1 MPISTEPLTGSDFVV
16 EVSGIDLSEPQDA
29 ETVAALRTALG
40 KHSILVFRQQSL
52 TNEQQIAF
60 SRNFGELEIHLVRQY
75 LMPEHP
81 EIIVL
86 SNVGAGGVKPTAN
99 GGAYWHSDI
108 SYRAKPP
115 LGSLLYGVA
124 VPPEG
129 GNTLFANMYGA
140 YDTLSDDLKNKV
152 DGRNAVHSYL
162 GRFMAMRDRDTSHK
176 GEDKFELDEEQKES
190 FPPVL
195 HPIVRTHPESGRKA
209 LFVNDGFTIG
219 IEDMDED
226 DGKALLRELNI
237 HATREPLV
245 YSHAWQPGD
254 VVFWDNRST
263 MHCATSYDPVHTRT
277 MHRTTIQGDTP
288 Y

>member
-1 MPISTEPLTGSDFVV
+1 MPISTKPLTDSDFVV
-16 EVSGIDLSEPQDA
+16 EVAGVDLSEPQDA
-29 ETVAALRTALG
+29 ETIAALRTALG
-40 KHSILVFRQQSL
+40 AHSVLVFRKQSM
-52 TNEQQIAF
+52 TSEQQIAF
-60 SRNFGELEIHLVRQY
+60 TRNFGDLEIHLVRQY

-115 LGSLLYGVA
+115 LGSILYGIE

-140 YDTLSDDLKNKV
+140 YDTLADDLKRKIE
-152 DGRNAVHSYL
+152 GRKAKHSYL
-162 GRFMAMRDRDTSHK
+162 ERFKAMRNIDRSHK
-176 GEDKFELDEEQKES
+176 GEDKFELDEEQKKS
-190 FPPVL
+190 FAPVV

-219 IEDMDED
+219 IEGMDDD
-226 DGKALLRELNI
+226 DGEALLRELNI
-237 HATREPLV
+237 HATRDPLV
-245 YSHAWQPGD
+245 YSHAWQPDD

>member
-1 MPISTEPLTGSDFVV
+1 MPISTKPLTDSDFVV
-16 EVSGIDLSEPQDA
+16 EVAGVDLSEPQDA
-29 ETVAALRTALG
+29 ETIAEMRAALG
-40 KHSILVFRQQSL
+40 KHSVLVFRQQSL
-52 TNEQQIAF
+52 TSEQQIAF
-60 SRNFGELEIHLVRQY
+60 TRNFGELEIHLVRQY

-86 SNVGAGGVKPTAN
+86 SSVGAGGVKPTAN

-115 LGSLLYGVA
+115 LGSILYGIE

-129 GNTLFANMYGA
+129 GNTLFADMYGA
-140 YDTLSDDLKNKV
+140 YDTLSDDLKRKIE
-152 DGRNAVHSYL
+152 GRNAVHSYL
-162 GRFMAMRDRDTSHK
+162 ERFNAMRNIDRSHK
-176 GEDKFELDEEQKES
+176 GKDKFELDNEQQES

-209 LFVNDGFTIG
+209 LYVNDGFTIG
-219 IEDMDED
+219 IDGMDD
-226 DGKALLRELNI
+226 DEGKALLRDLNI

-245 YSHAWQPGD
+245 YSHPWQPGD

-263 MHCATSYDPVHTRT
+263 MHCATSYDPAFTRT

>member
-1 MPISTEPLTGSDFVV
+1 MPISTKPLTASDFVV
-16 EVSGIDLSEPQDA
+16 EVAGVDLSEPQDA
-29 ETVAALRTALG
+29 ETIAELRTALG
-40 KHSILVFRQQSL
+40 KHSVLVFREQSL
-52 TNEQQIAF
+52 TSEQQIEF
-60 SRNFGELEIHLVRQY
+60 TRHFGDLEIHLVRQY

-86 SNVGAGGVKPTAN
+86 SNVGADGVKPTAN

-115 LGSLLYGVA
+115 LGSLLYGIE

-129 GNTLFANMYGA
+129 GNTLFADMYGA
-140 YDTLSDDLKNKV
+140 YDTLPDDVKRKV
-152 DGRNAVHSYL
+152 EGRKAVHSYL
-162 GRFMAMRDRDTSHK
+162 ERFKAMRSIDRSHK
-176 GEDKFELDEEQKES
+176 GEDKFELDEEQKKS
-190 FPPVL
+190 FAPVL

-219 IEDMDED
+219 IDGMGDDE
-226 DGKALLRELNI
+226 GKALLRDLNV

-245 YSHAWQPGD
+245 YSHAWRPGD

-263 MHCATSYDPVHTRT
+263 MHCATSYDPAYTRT

>member
-1 MPISTEPLTGSDFVV
+1 MPISTKPLTDSDFVV
-16 EVSGIDLSEPQDA
+16 EVAGVDLSEPQDA
-29 ETVAALRTALG
+29 ETIAALRTALAE
-40 KHSILVFRQQSL
+40 HSILVFRRQSM
-52 TNEQQIAF
+52 TSEQQIAF
-60 SRNFGELEIHLVRQY
+60 TRNFGEPEIHLVRQY

-115 LGSLLYGVA
+115 LGSLLYGIE

-129 GNTLFANMYGA
+129 GNTLFADMYSA
-140 YDTLSDDLKNKV
+140 YDTLSDELKRKV
-152 DGRNAVHSYL
+152 EGRNAVHSYL
-162 GRFMAMRDRDTSHK
+162 ERFNAMRNIDTSHK
-176 GEDKFELDEEQKES
+176 GKDKFELDDKQQES

-209 LFVNDGFTIG
+209 LYVNDGFTIG
-219 IEDMDED
+219 IDGMDD
-226 DGKALLRELNI
+226 DEGKALLRDLNI
-237 HATREPLV
+237 HATRERLV